1 MENWSRFVV
10 PKKGNL
16 KAWGHSIGVSPQ
28 SKRWNCLAWLLID
41 SGGKVSERKACQQ
54 MRVEWVE
61 VLSYELEKNV
71 ALGRSRRE
79 GISSDETVKDFQR
92 NAI

>member
-1 MENWSRFVV
+1 M
-10 PKKGNL
+10 
-16 KAWGHSIGVSPQ
+16 
-28 SKRWNCLAWLLID
+28 
-41 SGGKVSERKACQQ
+41 GGERISERNACQQ

-71 ALGRSRRE
+71 AFGRSRRE

>member
-1 MENWSRFVV
+1 
-10 PKKGNL
+10 
-16 KAWGHSIGVSPQ
+16 
-28 SKRWNCLAWLLID
+28 
-41 SGGKVSERKACQQ
+41 

-71 ALGRSRRE
+71 AFGRSRGE